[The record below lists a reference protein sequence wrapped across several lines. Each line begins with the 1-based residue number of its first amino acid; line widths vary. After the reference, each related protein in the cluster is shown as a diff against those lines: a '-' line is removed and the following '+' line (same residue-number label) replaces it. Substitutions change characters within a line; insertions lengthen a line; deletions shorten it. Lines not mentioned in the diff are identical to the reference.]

1 MPMGAQ
7 MRFSII
13 FEPLPRGVR
22 VTVRYDRPRAGN
34 ALVQTLIRLLA
45 KSQTKAARQGWVVA
59 LNYLES
65 LIAEDIA
72 DGTISPELA
81 AEVTDEQMQGN
92 IREAIGKAVD

>member
-1 MPMGAQ
+1 M
-7 MRFSII
+7 
-13 FEPLPRGVR
+13 
-22 VTVRYDRPRAGN
+22 
-34 ALVQTLIRLLA
+34 
-45 KSQTKAARQGWVVA
+45 VA